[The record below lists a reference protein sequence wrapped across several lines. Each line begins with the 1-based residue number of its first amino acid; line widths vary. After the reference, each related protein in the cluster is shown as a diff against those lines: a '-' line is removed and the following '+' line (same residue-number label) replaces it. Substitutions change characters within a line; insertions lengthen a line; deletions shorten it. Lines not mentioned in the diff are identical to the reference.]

1 MVDNVNTL
9 PQNLANEISYSV
21 IGRYFPSSY
30 SKAQISRDIADRNKM
45 KKLLMS
51 MSFTSSKFTKALDTF
66 ISLINQII
74 PDFKGLMS
82 IVDINDVFASRI
94 DSITE
99 KIEQFTTNA
108 KQSAQSGGG
117 GGGFGSLLVGGGVAA
132 GAMLGMGAVNGV
144 EAASGPMNPGV
155 LPVSTDIP
163 PEGKAV
169 LAAIASVESPGYNAI
184 NYVAVKQGAPKYF
197 NDFSRHPFEGKKG
210 YTAAGKYQILAS
222 NWARYAPMAGVSDF
236 KPASQDKVAW
246 IFAQDVY
253 QRQTGRSLIEDMK
266 NPDMHAS
273 IVQTLGPTW
282 HGMRDNFS
290 KSLGTLRSVY
300 KSQSGQQQPLQG
312 QQPQTKAPGEIPAMK
327 EGGMI
332 PENSNPFGTLALLHP
347 GELVVPKSKLPEIA
361 NAVEVEQ
368 DYQQNYHTEFVPV
381 IVYA

>member
-1 MVDNVNTL
+1 MADSTITL

-30 SKAQISRDIADRNKM
+30 SKARIASEIADRNKM

-51 MSFTSSKFTKALDTF
+51 MSLTSVKFTRALDTF
-66 ISLINQII
+66 ISLISQII
-74 PDFKGLMS
+74 PDFKGVLE
-82 IVDINDVFASRI
+82 FANIGDLLATRI
-94 DSITE
+94 DSITD

-108 KQSAQSGGG
+108 KQNGQGGV
-117 GGGFGSLLVGGGVAA
+117 GGGFGGMMLGGGAAA
-132 GAMLGMGAVNGV
+132 GAAMGMSAITNV
-144 EAASGPMNPGV
+144 EAATGPINPGT
-155 LPVSTDIP
+155 LPVSTDLP

-184 NYVAVKQGAPKYF
+184 NYVAVSQGSPKYV
-197 NDFSRHPFEGKKG
+197 NDLSRHPFEGKKG

-222 NWARYAPMAGVSDF
+222 NWAKYAPMAGVTDF

-253 QRQTGRSLIEDMK
+253 QRQTGRSLIEDVK
-266 NPDMHAS
+266 NPELHPS
-273 IVQTLGPTW
+273 IVQVLGPTW
-282 HGMRDNFS
+282 HGMRDNFN
-290 KSLGTLRSVY
+290 KSLSTLRSVY
-300 KSQSGQQQPLQG
+300 QSQSGSSQTLAG
-312 QQPQTKAPGEIPAMK
+312 QTPNTKPPGEVPVLK

-332 PENSNPFGTLALLHP
+332 PDNSNPFGTLALLHP
-347 GELVVPKSKLPEIA
+347 GEFVVPKSKLSDIA
-361 NAVEVEQ
+361 NAIEIEQ